1 MMPRMWTPEKE
12 RVGIEVYTLL
22 TDNENGFWFF
32 EDFIH
37 RLRLNHK
44 RIERILEK
52 CLPISNRFA
61 AKLERISN
69 RDLEHG
75 QQFRFIPRCASLM
88 GDRFSLPR
96 TLPSWFSNPP
106 EELWAKLALGVR
118 GSEAEFPLRY
128 WVEVPEWED
137 SANGSGRVK
146 GIVRKYQSPMILR
159 HIPLAYYIAQEIW
172 YRRDDNAREV
182 STRILDMISKDLKW
196 CAATVDEMDVW
207 WDSVWSQCKRVD
219 KPPSVTK
226 LRHG

>member
-22 TDNENGFWFF
+22 TDKEGSFWFF
-32 EDFIH
+32 EDFIR

-52 CLPISNRFA
+52 GLPISNRFA
-61 AKLERISN
+61 AELERISN
-69 RDLEHG
+69 RELGLG
-75 QQFRFIPRCASLM
+75 QTLGFIPRCAHLM
-88 GDRFSLPR
+88 DVEVILPL

-128 WVEVPEWED
+128 WVEIPERED

-159 HIPLAYYIAQEIW
+159 HIPLAYYTAQEIW
-172 YRRDDNAREV
+172 CRRDPEARKIG
-182 STRILDMISKDLKW
+182 TRILDMISKDLKW

-207 WDSVWSQCKRVD
+207 WDSVWSQCERVD

>member
-12 RVGIEVYTLL
+12 RIGIEVYTLL

-32 EDFIH
+32 EDFIR
-37 RLRLNHK
+37 RLRLNRD

-52 CLPISNRFA
+52 GLPISSRFA
-61 AKLERISN
+61 DKLERISN
-69 RDLEHG
+69 RDLGLG
-75 QQFRFIPRCASLM
+75 QELGFIPRCASLM
-88 GDRFSLPR
+88 DVEVTLPR

-128 WVEVPEWED
+128 WVEIPEWED

-159 HIPLAYYIAQEIW
+159 HIPLAYYTAQEIW
-172 YRRDDNAREV
+172 CRRDPEARKIG
-182 STRILDMISKDLKW
+182 TRILDMISKDLKW

-207 WDSVWSQCKRVD
+207 WDSVWSQCD
-219 KPPSVTK
+219 DDTPSVTK